1 MSTQPRTELATRLS
15 TTPEPVMPRLVPV
28 STITPSQRAA
38 VIIAMLGEAAAKPI
52 VEKLDDAALA
62 KVAVALQNISFVAR
76 DEIVAIV
83 IDFLTHLRSSDGALR
98 GGREKAREVLAG
110 VLDSERLAMIMG
122 DEKTSKAISG
132 TPEVSAD
139 PWVRFARRE
148 PRQIAAYLGRLSPNI
163 IALILRKMEL
173 GIASEVLGL
182 MDDAKLAPAMGFM
195 VQAQKTDPGIDQ
207 VLARMIEME
216 FLNNE
221 TEGSEENEDHLSAI
235 GELLSLLPTEKRDTL
250 VKFLETSHEDKLQG
264 IQKSLFTIEGLPDML
279 PKNGVPVVFREL
291 DEPTSIKLLS
301 SLQGTFPEV
310 AEFLLGNISSRLAD
324 KLREEL
330 AEAKAVP
337 PDQSELVQR
346 EFLSMLMTMKRS
358 GKITLETPASAAA
371 ED

>member
-15 TTPEPVMPRLVPV
+15 TVPEPVAPRLVPI
-28 STITPSQRAA
+28 STITSSQRAA
-38 VIIAMLGEAAAKPI
+38 VIITMLGEAAAKPI

-83 IDFLTHLRSSDGALR
+83 IDFLTHLRGSDGALR
-98 GGREKAREVLAG
+98 GGRDKAREVLAG
-110 VLDSERLAMIMG
+110 VLDAEKLAMIMG
-122 DEKTSKAISG
+122 DEKANKQAVSAAAD
-132 TPEVSAD
+132 VSAD

-148 PRQIAAYLGRLSPNI
+148 PRQIATYLGKLSPNI

-173 GIASEVLGL
+173 GVASEVLAL
-182 MDDAKLAPAMGFM
+182 MDDAKLTPAMGFM
-195 VQAQKTDPGIDQ
+195 VQAQKVDPGIDQ

-221 TEGSEENEDHLSAI
+221 DEGSEENDDHLSAI
-235 GELLSLLPTEKRDTL
+235 GELLSLIPAEKRDTL

-264 IQKSLFTIEGLPDML
+264 IQKSLFTIDGLPDML

-301 SLQGTFPEV
+301 SLQGPFPAV

-330 AEAKAVP
+330 GEAKALSP
-337 PDQSELVQR
+337 EEGEQVQR

-358 GKITLETPASAAA
+358 GQITLVTPAPA
-371 ED
+371 EA